1 MSSAAHLLAQVRKF
15 PLIAILRGLTVED
28 ALEVG
33 NTLYLAGF
41 RILEV
46 PLNRPGAIECIA
58 ALAHGLPDDALIG
71 GGTILTE
78 AHLNAVH
85 AAGGRLMVSPNCS
98 PAVIRR
104 AVALDMLAV
113 PGVATP
119 TEAFTALTEGAH
131 ALKLFPA
138 ESLGYGGLKALKSV
152 IPAETDLWP
161 VGGITPESIAPW
173 FLAGATGFGI
183 GSQLFSSGVSAT
195 QLQKRATTYVK
206 AWTVATS

>member
-1 MSSAAHLLAQVRKF
+1 MSSAAHLLAQVRKL

-46 PLNRPGAIECIA
+46 PLNRPDAIECIA

-195 QLQKRATTYVK
+195 QLQDRATTYVK